1 LLPIE
6 TSFEGHPTAQ
16 VLKQLC
22 SQQQVHPEDFISLF
36 INSPGAMID
45 FLEHIVNHRFL
56 NIYLDIFYL
65 VGIQPEY

>member
-1 LLPIE
+1 
-6 TSFEGHPTAQ
+6 

-45 FLEHIVNHRFL
+45 FLEHIVSHRFL
-56 NIYLDIFYL
+56 YIFIIFFC
-65 VGIQPEY
+65 GISVHAKDGFD